1 MHILF
6 VDESGTPPKPTTNF
20 DRERFFVIGGA
31 IIRADAWPNIRNKLL
46 GLKARRRIRGEF
58 KWRYFAPGNTD
69 GANPFKE
76 LDRTARDEV
85 RSEIFGIM
93 ASEKGLTCLACVAD
107 ASSAYAYENL
117 NSQDDLYHATYK
129 PLTER
134 FQYFLQ
140 DFGRSC
146 GRKEFGIVVSDHRG
160 TRDDKRLR
168 QHHDKLLHSS
178 SEFTSRYPNLIESL
192 FLQPSNLSVGI
203 QLADM
208 IAGAVW
214 RKFQRGDDRWF
225 NLIEQS
231 FRKAPDGRVDGSGVV
246 RFPKHITRKDAG

>member
-107 ASSAYAYENL
+107 ARESEQPGRLVSRNL
-117 NSQDDLYHATYK
+117 QTPNGEVPVFPSGFWKELR
-129 PLTER
+129 PER
-134 FQYFLQ
+134 IWN
-140 DFGRSC
+140 R
-146 GRKEFGIVVSDHRG
+146 
-160 TRDDKRLR
+160 
-168 QHHDKLLHSS
+168 
-178 SEFTSRYPNLIESL
+178 
-192 FLQPSNLSVGI
+192 
-203 QLADM
+203 
-208 IAGAVW
+208 
-214 RKFQRGDDRWF
+214 
-225 NLIEQS
+225 
-231 FRKAPDGRVDGSGVV
+231 
-246 RFPKHITRKDAG
+246 RF